1 MTELP
6 LLPEYDG
13 ARTLAWR
20 GGRPI
25 SQAEFLADVLRLA
38 NRLAPAGHV
47 FNLCKDRYWFAVA
60 LFAAMSRGLVSL
72 LQNSTAPQNMAAL
85 FATYPD
91 AICVGEQAIPA
102 LSQIPFIPV
111 VAQEGEVVADLA
123 CRVPQIP
130 FDQPIARIFTS
141 GSTGS
146 PQAHTLRFGRM
157 VHCAQAEA
165 RRMWETVGQ
174 ACVVLGTVPPQHMFG
189 LEATVLLPIFG
200 GGQLSD
206 GQPFF
211 AADVASALAQLP
223 QPRLLVS
230 TPFHLRKLM
239 DAQIQMPA
247 VCAVLSATAPLSLDL
262 AQEVES
268 RLQAPMLEIYG
279 STETGAVA
287 TRRPTRG
294 GEWETYA
301 GITLRCEEE
310 RTYAVAQHFDGPQ
323 LLNDRVELLS
333 PSRFLLAGRNSDMV
347 NIVGKRNSLAYL
359 NQLLQSLPGI
369 DDGVF
374 CLQERDGASDS
385 ARLVAFVVA
394 KEHRSAQIVEG
405 LRQHVDPVFLPRP
418 VVFVDVLPRDANGK
432 LPAAALAELMTTH
445 LPARS

>member
-1 MTELP
+1 MTALP
-6 LLPEYDG
+6 LLPEFDG

-20 GGRPI
+20 QGRPI
-25 SQAEFLADVLRLA
+25 GQAEFLADVQQLA

-85 FATYPD
+85 FSTYPD
-91 AICVGEQAIPA
+91 AICVGEHAAPA
-102 LSQIPFIPV
+102 LSQIPFVPV
-111 VAQEGEVVADLA
+111 FAQECEATA
-123 CRVPQIP
+123 PQPCRIPRIP

-165 RRMWETVGQ
+165 RRMWEAVGQ
-174 ACVVLGTVPPQHMFG
+174 PCAVLGTVPPQHMFG

-211 AADVASALAQLP
+211 AADVASALERLP

-239 DAQIQMPA
+239 DAQVAMPA

-287 TRRPTRG
+287 TRRPTQG
-294 GEWETYA
+294 AEWDTYA
-301 GITLRCEEE
+301 GITLRCDNEL
-310 RTYAVAQHFDGPQ
+310 TYALAHHFDGPQ

-333 PSRFLLAGRNSDMV
+333 PSRFLLAGRNSDMI

-359 NQLLQSLPGI
+359 NQLLQSLPGV

-374 CLQERDGASDS
+374 CLQERGVSQDSD
-385 ARLVAFVVA
+385 RLVAFVVA
-394 KEHRSAQIVEG
+394 NERNNAQIVEK

-432 LPAAALAELMTTH
+432 LPAAALAELMATH
-445 LPARS
+445 FPVRS